1 MTYETDPYKN
11 ESFWPEGF
19 GQLTNAGKRTEYEM
33 GKHLRKRYE
42 KLIGPDYHANRVY
55 VRSTNTDR

>member
-19 GQLTNAGKRTEYEM
+19 GQLTNAGKRTEFEM
-33 GKHLRKRYE
+33 GKFFRKKYE
-42 KLIGPDYHANRVY
+42 RFIGSAYSADKVY